1 MKKKVVMMNNIKTIG
16 LVLFLGGI
24 ILFFIYGIYLGFEEI
39 IQTLDYITGFLLGII
54 LIGFIVLLLCIVI
67 EQRKNTKETMK
78 DIKKEDLEP

>member
-1 MKKKVVMMNNIKTIG
+1 MMNNIKTIG